1 MQGHSEISGSCSCQ
15 CYILNVHIATVHELS
30 VPLTWFCLEF
40 SSSFVGI
47 KEEQE
52 GKAFTKFLSQISSQ
66 CVLTLGGETWKP
78 SRSHPSKWQQLRR
91 NHISVTWSF
100 LNMNWEWFSSLCR
113 DNFKAFYWPGTD
125 TPHTVPPWVSPCA
138 FSCTIEAPASSFLS

>member
-1 MQGHSEISGSCSCQ
+1 MLLSVLHSTCSHS
-15 CYILNVHIATVHELS
+15 NRSWLS

-40 SSSFVGI
+40 SSSCVGI

-91 NHISVTWSF
+91 NQISVTWSF
-100 LNMNWEWFSSLCR
+100 LNMNWEWFSFLCR

-125 TPHTVPPWVSPCA
+125 APRTDPPWMSPSA
-138 FSCTIEAPASSFLS
+138 FSCTIEAPASSFSSQAPAT